1 MIITKIEPV
10 KLRYYPQKPL
20 RDGLARIPSRDVFL
34 LKIET
39 DEEIYGIGEGF
50 ALGCLDSV
58 AAYTLECL
66 APLLIGSNP
75 LEITRLWN
83 RIYQQTFRFGKRGI

>member
-39 DEEIYGIGEGF
+39 DLWHRRRFCARMSGF
-50 ALGCLDSV
+50 GRGVYLGVSCASS
-58 AAYTLECL
+58 Y
-66 APLLIGSNP
+66 
-75 LEITRLWN
+75 R
-83 RIYQQTFRFGKRGI
+83 Q

>member
-50 ALGCLDSV
+50 ALGWSRRIPWSVLRLCL
-58 AAYTLECL
+58 
-66 APLLIGSNP
+66 
-75 LEITRLWN
+75 
-83 RIYQQTFRFGKRGI
+83 

>member
-39 DEEIYGIGEGF
+39 DEEIYGMET
-50 ALGCLDSV
+50 CWYSRSV
-58 AAYTLECL
+58 WRIQMTGLNLKNTA
-66 APLLIGSNP
+66 
-75 LEITRLWN
+75 EIRSCPIRRLMKG
-83 RIYQQTFRFGKRGI
+83 RSLTFGIRK

>member
-50 ALGCLDSV
+50 ALG
-58 AAYTLECL
+58 
-66 APLLIGSNP
+66 
-75 LEITRLWN
+75 
-83 RIYQQTFRFGKRGI
+83 